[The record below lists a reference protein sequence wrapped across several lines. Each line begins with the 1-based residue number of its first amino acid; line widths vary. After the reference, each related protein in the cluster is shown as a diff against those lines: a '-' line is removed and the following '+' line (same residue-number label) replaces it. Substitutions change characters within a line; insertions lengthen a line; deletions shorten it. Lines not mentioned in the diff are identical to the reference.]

1 MSSTAAR
8 YFLRASVGDE
18 STGAGLQGRQSRLG
32 EEPERRTVRSAPV
45 GELVHSGAHPSYRSD
60 FSDEALLSLVCE
72 GDEEGL
78 SLLFR
83 RYASNVRGVAYRVL
97 RDASEADD
105 LLQDI
110 FLLVHR
116 LCGTFDVSKGS
127 ARFWI
132 LQMTYRRAISRRR
145 YLTSRHFYTRV
156 NLDDVESELADPGN
170 PGAEIEESIDA
181 ARGNGSLQKVFEEL
195 SENQQQTLKL
205 FFVQGYTFDEI
216 AEKLGQTRGNIKN
229 HYFRGLDRLRKH
241 IFGSKLPGSGAV

>member
-1 MSSTAAR
+1 MSNTVATRFDLPLPKEDTTRSLDAAIAATSLAMR
-8 YFLRASVGDE
+8 PDE
-18 STGAGLQGRQSRLG
+18 ILISLISTGNKDALG
-32 EEPERRTVRSAPV
+32 
-45 GELVHSGAHPSYRSD
+45 
-60 FSDEALLSLVCE
+60 
-72 GDEEGL
+72 
-78 SLLFR
+78 LLFR
-83 RYASNVRGVAYRVL
+83 RYARAVRGVALRVL
-97 RDASEADD
+97 KNPSEADD

-110 FLLVHR
+110 FILIHR
-116 LCGTFDVSKGS
+116 LCGTFDGCKGS

-156 NLDDVESELADPGN
+156 DLDDVESELADPGN

-205 FFVQGYTFDEI
+205 FFVEGYTFDEI

>member
-1 MSSTAAR
+1 MSNTVATRFDLPLPKEDTARSLDAAIAATSLAVR
-8 YFLRASVGDE
+8 PDE
-18 STGAGLQGRQSRLG
+18 ILISLISTGNKDALG
-32 EEPERRTVRSAPV
+32 
-45 GELVHSGAHPSYRSD
+45 
-60 FSDEALLSLVCE
+60 
-72 GDEEGL
+72 
-78 SLLFR
+78 LLFR
-83 RYASNVRGVAYRVL
+83 RYARAVRGVALRVL
-97 RDASEADD
+97 KNPSEADD

-110 FLLVHR
+110 FILIHR
-116 LCGTFDVSKGS
+116 LCGTFDGSKGS

-156 NLDDVESELADPGN
+156 DLDDVESELADPGN

-205 FFVQGYTFDEI
+205 FFVEGYTFDEI